1 MIRYFLYASVVV
13 IVALVIFFLFR
24 GGRGGYARDERTLAS
39 GKLLFARNCSS
50 CHGLEEDGIGPRL
63 GGVTRALSKEEL
75 TAFIKDPEREIRS
88 GNPRATT
95 LLARYKQV
103 MPSFGS
109 LDDGAIHSILSYIQG
124 ETDRFGISAL
134 AAGAA
139 PARAGGLTGRLVAE
153 PSKSGLK
160 IELEDVIRIPRLTY
174 STPELGLATLRP
186 HPAGDGRLFVSDQ
199 GGIIYLIADGTA
211 EVFLDMRDEIQDFNI
226 GPGIATGLGSF
237 DFHPDFLN
245 NGLMYITHAEKFHG
259 QSADYSV
266 TDSARSEVQWVLSEW
281 KVDPVNSRTFKG
293 SRRELLR
300 LHAPTFGHGAQ
311 DLQFIPG
318 LDKSDPDYGLLYW
331 GYGDGGSNNIRRPEL
346 GHHLKSFLGTILRID
361 PRGNNSRNG
370 HYGIPA
376 DNPFAGD
383 ADPATIREI
392 WALGFRNPHRMA
404 WDLQHGKRMMATDI
418 GESNIEEL
426 NIIVKGGDYGWPNR
440 EGNFKIYTKE
450 DLKTVY
456 PLPAGDR
463 DLYRGPFAVYDHSVG
478 NAISGGFVYEGDL
491 DELNGKYVFGDIV
504 NGKLFYVNAGSNLAD
519 STVYQLT
526 IIRGGKETDLREMS
540 HEKRMHLRIG
550 YDRFSKQLYVITKV
564 DGMIRRVVKA
574 YR

>member
-1 MIRYFLYASVVV
+1 MIRYFSYASVAILVA
-13 IVALVIFFLFR
+13 VALYFFFR
-24 GGRGGYARDERTLAS
+24 SEPGRYALDEGTQTK
-39 GKLLFARNCSS
+39 GKVLFARNCTA

-63 GGVTRALSKEEL
+63 GGVTRALSEEEL
-75 TAFIKDPEREIRS
+75 TAFIKDPEKAIQS
-88 GNPRATT
+88 GNARATA

-109 LDDGAIHSILSYIQG
+109 LDDAAIHSILSYIEG
-124 ETDRFGISAL
+124 ETARFKIPAL
-134 AAGAA
+134 AASAA
-139 PARAGGLTGRLVAE
+139 PARTGGMTGRLVAE
-153 PSKSGLK
+153 PKKSGLK
-160 IELEDVIRIPRLTY
+160 IELGDVVRIPRLAY

-199 GGIIYLIADGTA
+199 GGIIYLIENGTA
-211 EVFLDMRDEIQDFNI
+211 AVFLDMRDEIKDFNI

-245 NGLMYITHAEKFHG
+245 NGLLYITHAEKFHG
-259 QSADYSV
+259 QPADFSV

-281 KVDPVNSRTFKG
+281 KVEQINARKFKG
-293 SRRELLR
+293 SHRELLR

-318 LDKSDPDYGLLYW
+318 LDPGDPDYGLLFW

-346 GHHLKSFLGTILRID
+346 GHRLNSFLGTILRID
-361 PRGNNSRNG
+361 PRGSNSRNG
-370 HYGIPA
+370 HYGIPP

-383 ADPATIREI
+383 TDPATIREI

-404 WDLQHGKRMMATDI
+404 WDLRHGKRMMVTDI
-418 GESNIEEL
+418 GESNVEEL

-456 PLPAGDR
+456 PLSAGDR
-463 DLYRGPFAVYDHSVG
+463 KLYRGPFAVYDHSVG

-491 DELNGKYVFGDIV
+491 DDLNGKYVFGDIV
-504 NGKLFYVNAGSNLAD
+504 NGKLFYVNTGDALAD
-519 STVYQLT
+519 SAVYEFT
-526 IIRGGKETDLREMS
+526 IVRDGKETDLREMS

-550 YDRFSKQLYVITKV
+550 YDRFSRQLYVITKV